1 MKRTSVETAV
11 GIFVLIGLACVG
23 YLTIQLG
30 KMELIGGDYYQL
42 SARFQNISGLK
53 IGSHVEMAG
62 VHIGKVDQISLD
74 QERQVALVRMKIMKG
89 IELADDTIA
98 SIKTSGLIGDK
109 FIKITPG
116 ASDFF
121 FKEGDLI
128 TETESALDI
137 EELVGK
143 FAFGNVE

>member
-62 VHIGKVDQISLD
+62 VHIGKVDQIRLD
-74 QERQVALVRMKIMKG
+74 QERQVALVRIKIMKG

-109 FIKITPG
+109 FIKMTPG

-121 FKEGDLI
+121 FKEGDMI

-143 FAFGNVE
+143 FAFGKVE

>member
-74 QERQVALVRMKIMKG
+74 QERQVAFVRMKILKG

-143 FAFGNVE
+143 FAFGKVE

>member
-1 MKRTSVETAV
+1 MKKASVETAV
-11 GIFVLIGLACVG
+11 GAFVLIGLACVG

-30 KMELIGGDYYQL
+30 KMELIGSDYYHL

-53 IGSHVEMAG
+53 VGSHVEMAG
-62 VHIGKVDQISLD
+62 VHVGKVDLISLD
-74 QERQVALVRMKIMKG
+74 QERLVALVRMKIKKG
-89 IELADDTIA
+89 IELTDDSIA

-109 FIKITPG
+109 FIKMTPG
-116 ASDFF
+116 ASDLFL
-121 FKEGDLI
+121 KEGEMI

-137 EELVGK
+137 EELVGR

>member
-74 QERQVALVRMKIMKG
+74 KERQVALVRMKIMKG

-109 FIKITPG
+109 YIKMTPG

-121 FKEGDLI
+121 FKEGDMI

-143 FAFGNVE
+143 FAFGKVE